1 MSSSVAHTAV
11 PPVVRVTDLR
21 LVGTPG
27 PIRATATVRYGPA
40 LQATVVHGV
49 KVFDSARGIT
59 IGGPQQ
65 QFTTHGQT
73 RYSPIVTW
81 DPELHAAI
89 VEAVTLAYREALGE
103 QVELFG
109 EVRP

>member
-1 MSSSVAHTAV
+1 MSTTAR
-11 PPVVRVTDLR
+11 PAAPLVRVPELR

-27 PIRATATVRYGPA
+27 PIRATATVRYGPPFGGT
-40 LQATVVHGV
+40 TVYGV

-73 RYSPIVTW
+73 RYTPIITW

-89 VEAVTLAYREALGE
+89 AEAVTLAYREARGE

-109 EVRP
+109 GAAS